1 MDKLTSNRTLLKIA
15 IPMIGMGAFLL
26 GLAVFAAINVHQQ
39 QQLSSELVSR
49 EVNGMLTIQELNQT
63 VREIRYL
70 ANMFLRIEDTT
81 QLREALALDST
92 ALEQLAKAQELAR
105 TPKEQELIAAAA
117 AGYSSFRRQ
126 FQAAAEGVLGRLEV
140 GQRRMELTDAETAV
154 FTQLSDDIVT
164 KDVLLHLRECLDA
177 NKEVVDRTDAASR
190 ETAQHLKIGFILLG
204 ICGCVA
210 GLLTGI
216 AITQALGRS
225 MVQLQVSVRSLA
237 GRLTNVTGPVTLS
250 RTTDLAGIEW
260 DLRSLEQDILSIVE
274 RLHQR
279 ESELLRSEQLA
290 RVGQMVAGL
299 AHELRNPLMPMKM
312 LVQAAMEKDPAT
324 GLKGRPLEVVN
335 EEIARLE
342 HSIQMFLDFARAP
355 APEKVWQDVREVV
368 QATVQLVR
376 GRARQQRVEL
386 DIEVPSTPV
395 SARVDRHQL
404 RQLLLNL
411 VLNALDAV
419 PQGGKVSIA
428 VDADAPAPVQDQD
441 KAPLPAI
448 SLLPAELLTEHDA
461 LRLSDIERLTSHSGS
476 SWIAIRVADNGPGIP
491 EEMRD
496 TLFEPF
502 VTTKASGTGLG
513 LSICRH
519 IAAAHGG
526 MLQAHNRTEGGA
538 EFVVYLPRN
547 EA

>member
-70 ANMFLRIEDTT
+70 VNMFLRIEDPR
-81 QLREALALDST
+81 QLRDALALDGT
-92 ALEQLAKAQELAR
+92 ANEQIAEAQQLAR

-117 AGYSSFRRQ
+117 AGYSSFQRQ
-126 FQAAAEGVLGRLEV
+126 FRAISEQVLARSSELN
-140 GQRRMELTDAETAV
+140 RRVELTDEEIAI
-154 FTQLSDDIVT
+154 FTRLSDDIVT

-190 ETAQHLKIGFILLG
+190 DTAQHLKIGFVLLG
-204 ICGCVA
+204 ICGCIA

-216 AITQALGRS
+216 GITQALGRS

-260 DLRSLEQDILSIVE
+260 DLRSLEQDILAVVE

-290 RVGQMVAGL
+290 RVGQLVSGL

-312 LVQAAMEKDPAT
+312 LVQAAMEKGASG
-324 GLKGRPLEVVN
+324 GLQGRQLQIVS
-335 EEIARLE
+335 EEISRLE

-355 APEKVWQDVREVV
+355 TPEKVWHDLREVV
-368 QATVQLVR
+368 QATLQLVR

-386 DIEVPSTPV
+386 SVNLPPQPV
-395 SARVDRHQL
+395 SAKIDRHQI

-411 VLNALDAV
+411 VLNALDAL
-419 PQGGKVSIA
+419 PQGGEVTVIVDPDVSPPPQGA
-428 VDADAPAPVQDQD
+428 VPASAPT
-441 KAPLPAI
+441 I
-448 SLLPAELLTEHDA
+448 TLLPAELITEHDA
-461 LRLSDIERLTSHSGS
+461 LRLSDIDRLAKPDATG
-476 SWIAIRVADNGPGIP
+476 WVRVRVLDNGPGIAP
-491 EEMRD
+491 GVSE
-496 TLFEPF
+496 TLFDPF

-513 LSICRH
+513 LSICQH

-526 MLQAHNRTEGGA
+526 MLRALNRETCGA
-538 EFVVYLPRN
+538 EFVLYLPCN
-547 EA
+547 ES